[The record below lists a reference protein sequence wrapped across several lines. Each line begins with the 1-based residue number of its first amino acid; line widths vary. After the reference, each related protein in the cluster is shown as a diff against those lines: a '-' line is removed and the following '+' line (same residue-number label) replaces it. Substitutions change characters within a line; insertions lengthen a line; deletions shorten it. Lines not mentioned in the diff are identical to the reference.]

1 MNPVALALKVIG
13 IIVIVGGV
21 VLGIASGIQT
31 VGYEDSVIPGELG
44 DPITEFSM
52 VLFLVYT
59 FSGLISGT
67 LLMGF
72 SELINLTDKNKKTT
86 EETLKFLK
94 YGDDPAKEK
103 ESADI

>member
-1 MNPVALALKVIG
+1 MKSVALALNVIG
-13 IIVIVGGV
+13 IIVIVGGI
-21 VLGIASGIQT
+21 VLGIAGGIQT

-52 VLFLVYT
+52 VLFLIYV

-72 SELINLTDKNKKTT
+72 SELINLTDKNKKAN
-86 EETLKFLK
+86 EEILMYLKN
-94 YGDDPAKEK
+94 GHQAEEQNDA
-103 ESADI
+103 ADI